1 MLRIDSHT
9 HTAYSDGTDTPTEL
23 LFKARDAGLDMIG
36 LTDHDTFAGW
46 DEGEAS
52 VKESH
57 VALIRGVEM
66 SCAASGITVHLLA
79 YLPDPTNTGLLDC
92 FEKARNSRKTRAQ
105 RMVENLAEDYPITW
119 DTVLEFAPDGGPI
132 GRPHIADALVAV
144 GVFENRSQA
153 FEKILHPS
161 GPYFVHPKARAR
173 QRLFSDEV
181 IYDMKDAGLFGIERD
196 HRDHQAE
203 DREAVQRLADD
214 LGLAIFGSSDYHGLG
229 KPNQL
234 GENLTDPEVISQV
247 EDAGTMEVIRP

>member
-46 DEGEAS
+46 DEAEAS
-52 VKESH
+52 VKESR

-92 FEKARNSRKTRAQ
+92 FEKTRSSRETRAQ

-161 GPYFVHPKARAR
+161 GPYFVHHWAPDPLEATELVVKAGGVPVLAHPKARAR
-173 QRLFSDEV
+173 QRLLPDEV

-203 DREAVQRLADD
+203 DREVVQRLADG

-229 KPNQL
+229 KPIL
-234 GENLTDPEVISQV
+234 K
-247 EDAGTMEVIRP
+247 